1 VHVQCGYILSRD
13 SLVNGARRVL
23 LHGWGILNF
32 GMVQRVEY
40 NVHGISAHHTKTVR
54 NW

>member
-1 VHVQCGYILSRD
+1 MLSRY

-23 LHGWGILNF
+23 VRSGDILKS

-40 NVHGISAHHTKTVR
+40 IACIISVRDTKTVCNR
-54 NW
+54 